1 MVTINDV
8 ARAAGVANSTVSHV
22 LSGKRPISR
31 ETKEKV
37 FKAIKEL
44 GYEPNPNARAL
55 RSSSSGVIGFFAYD
69 ITEVFAARIIQGAE
83 KIVRERNA
91 YLLFTSGVEFDHD
104 IKDALDFLRKR
115 RVDGIIIAYG
125 VRQKVPPDSV
135 QTLGMPTVT
144 VNTCIHDSVP
154 SIQPDDFLGGKEAAM
169 HLLAQESRLPAI
181 IAGPKKR
188 LASEERVAG
197 FMEVLKERDI
207 PFNPSQQLVY
217 GDFTVSSGAQC
228 LDKLLGTLPDIDAVF
243 CANDYM
249 AAGAI
254 NEALR
259 RRLSVPEDLKVVGF
273 DNREFGSFWP
283 IPITTFALPL
293 LDMGETSAEM
303 LFAQIDGRTPDPLH
317 VTLPSSLIKR
327 QSSVAARVSE

>member
-1 MVTINDV
+1 MTTINDV
-8 ARAAGVANSTVSHV
+8 AKAAGVANSTVSHV

-37 FKAIKEL
+37 YKAIEEL

-55 RSSSSGVIGFFAYD
+55 RSSSSGIIGFFAFD

-83 KIVRERNA
+83 KIVREKNA
-91 YLLFTSGVEFDHD
+91 YLLFTSGVEFNHD
-104 IKDALDFLRKR
+104 IKGAVDFLRKR

-125 VRQKVPPDSV
+125 VRQTVQPDSIH
-135 QTLGMPTVT
+135 TLGIPIVT
-144 VNTCIHDSVP
+144 VNTTIHDSVP
-154 SIQPDDFLGGKEAAM
+154 SVQPDDFSGGKEAAR
-169 HLLAQESRLPAI
+169 HLLSRGCRLPAI
-181 IAGPKKR
+181 VAGPKKR
-188 LASEERVAG
+188 LASEERIAG
-197 FMEVLKERDI
+197 FMETLKERGL
-207 PFNPSQQLVY
+207 PFNPSQQLIY
-217 GDFTVSSGAQC
+217 GDFTASSGAQC
-228 LDKLLGTLPDIDAVF
+228 IGKLLGTLPGIDAVF

-259 RRLSVPEDLKVVGF
+259 RGLSVPEDIKIVGF

-293 LDMGETSAEM
+293 FNMGEKSAEM
-303 LFAQIDGRTPDPLH
+303 LFSLIEGHPLDSLH
-317 VTLPSSLIKR
+317 VIMPSSLIKR
-327 QSSVAARVSE
+327 RSS